1 MLEEK
6 KARLK
11 VKQLLPASRALEASL
26 VEAPPSS
33 REAFRIVDN
42 LVARRTN
49 LLLRA
54 SFFAHSHLAPGKR

>member
-1 MLEEK
+1 MK
-6 KARLK
+6 RKSD
-11 VKQLLPASRALEASL
+11 LPARCALEASL

-49 LLLRA
+49 LQ
-54 SFFAHSHLAPGKR
+54 KVNEKV